1 MNDTMTQHEIDE
13 LIRLAALPDEPV
25 DATGDDVVETLSS
38 LEVDALGEISN
49 ISMGA
54 AATAL
59 HTILGRK
66 VVITIPD
73 VTVTTVDSIS
83 DKHAVPF
90 VMVDVEYAEGFA
102 GHNLFILKLD
112 DVKVI
117 TDIMLGGAGEAAPG
131 DLSELHL
138 SAISEAMNQMMG
150 GVATAM
156 ADLFSLP
163 VNISPPK
170 TRVVM
175 LSGEEVKDLIGDD
188 EPWLIRAR
196 FRLEIEDLLNSD
208 MMQLM
213 PVQFGRQLVGRLL
226 NPLTATPPLPFPP
239 APNAPNA
246 PTAPNAHSAHLAPA
260 YSAPAPVAAPKQPV
274 PPMEPKP
281 RPAAVNV
288 QPVHLASFDQQPV
301 QNSTLLENGIDLI
314 LDVPLQV
321 TVELGQCRKSIKEI
335 LDLKLGSIVA
345 LDRLAGEPVDVVVN
359 GKTVAKGEV
368 IVIDDNYGVRI
379 TEVLSV
385 QRQVRMAR

>member
-13 LIRLAALPDEPV
+13 LIRLAALPDEPADLAG
-25 DATGDDVVETLSS
+25 DAESEALTSMEI
-38 LEVDALGEISN
+38 DALGEISN

-73 VTVTTVDSIS
+73 VSVTTVDKIS
-83 DKHAVPF
+83 DNHAVPF

-117 TDIMLGGAGEAAPG
+117 TDIMLGGVGEVAPG

-156 ADLFSLP
+156 ADMFSLP

-170 TRVVM
+170 TRVVL
-175 LSGEEVKDLIGDD
+175 LSGQEVKDLIGHD
-188 EPWLIRAR
+188 EPLLIRAR
-196 FRLEIEDLLNSD
+196 FRLEIEGLLNSD

-213 PVQFGRQLVGRLL
+213 PVHFGRQLVWRLL
-226 NPLTATPPLPFPP
+226 NPMASTP
-239 APNAPNA
+239 AK
-246 PTAPNAHSAHLAPA
+246 
-260 YSAPAPVAAPKQPV
+260 APAPVAA
-274 PPMEPKP
+274 
-281 RPAAVNV
+281 AALV
-288 QPVHLASFDQQPV
+288 QPVQPTQATEPAPRKEAIKIQPVQLMSFDQQPA
-301 QNSTLLENGIDLI
+301 QSSTLLENGIDLI

-359 GKTVAKGEV
+359 GKTVANGEV

-385 QRQVRMAR
+385 QRHVRVAR